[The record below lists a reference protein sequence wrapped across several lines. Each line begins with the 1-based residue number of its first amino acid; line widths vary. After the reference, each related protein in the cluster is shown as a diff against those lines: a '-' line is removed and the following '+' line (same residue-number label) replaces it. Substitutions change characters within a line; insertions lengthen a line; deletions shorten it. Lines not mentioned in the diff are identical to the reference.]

1 MSSNSYSEDC
11 GKCGGKE
18 SLMISESNNP
28 HSLSGDCIE
37 CGDTFWTKRGQMSLK
52 EVNELRVDLDELKP
66 LIKLKKQEV

>member
-1 MSSNSYSEDC
+1 MSSSSYSEDC

-28 HSLSGDCIE
+28 HSLSGECIE
-37 CGDTFWTKRGQMSLK
+37 CGYAFWTERGQTSL
-52 EVNELRVDLDELKP
+52 EGVNDVRVDIYQLKP